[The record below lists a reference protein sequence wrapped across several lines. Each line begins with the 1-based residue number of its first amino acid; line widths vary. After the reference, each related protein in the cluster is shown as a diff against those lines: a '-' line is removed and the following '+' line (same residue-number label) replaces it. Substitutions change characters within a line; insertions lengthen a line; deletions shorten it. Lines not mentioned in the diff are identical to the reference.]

1 MNFND
6 FSYIILGM
14 TIIGFSIG
22 YIVGFYVNEM
32 IEIHYLEYISAPVL
46 GLGSVIVIYTVLL
59 MQRNNN

>member
-6 FSYIILGM
+6 FTYIIMGM

-32 IEIHYLEYISAPVL
+32 LHINYLEYISAPSL
-46 GLGSVIVIYTVLL
+46 GLGSMIVIYTVLSK
-59 MQRNNN
+59 QKK